1 MSKQIVIFKLSDED
15 FCVDIN
21 QVIEIIRLQT
31 IIKVPNAPS
40 FVEGITNLRGT
51 VIPIVDLKKR
61 FNLPLSE
68 KNDNNRIIV
77 VNVTS
82 RPVGFIV
89 DSVTEVLHVEDS
101 AIQEAPDII
110 KGIGKEYITSII
122 NLKDRLIINLDLHKI
137 LTEKEKKEIEKI

>member
-1 MSKQIVIFKLSDED
+1 MANQIVVFKLNNED

-31 IIKVPNAPS
+31 IIKVPDAPS

-68 KNDNNRIIV
+68 K
-77 VNVTS
+77 
-82 RPVGFIV
+82 
-89 DSVTEVLHVEDS
+89 
-101 AIQEAPDII
+101 
-110 KGIGKEYITSII
+110 K
-122 NLKDRLIINLDLHKI
+122 
-137 LTEKEKKEIEKI
+137 

>member
-1 MSKQIVIFKLSDED
+1 MTNQIVVFKLNNED

-31 IIKVPNAPS
+31 IIKVPDAPS

-77 VNVTS
+77 VNVTNK
-82 RPVGFIV
+82 PVGFIV
-89 DSVTEVLHVEDS
+89 DSVTEVLHVDES
-101 AIQEAPDII
+101 SIQEAPDII
-110 KGIGKEYITSII
+110 KGIGKEYIRSII
-122 NLKDRLIINLDLHKI
+122 NIQDRLIINLDLHKV
-137 LTEKEKKEIEKI
+137 LTEKEKKEIEEM